1 MGLGER
7 VVALFLKFSEFASIV
22 VSYIVTCSV
31 MKTVYNGGNTLVDI
45 NFKTKKLWKT
55 FKSERKLSRK
65 YGDPRAR
72 AIKMQLAVLRNAQ
85 TLSQVP
91 TVRPIRRH
99 QLNGNRAGQ
108 YAVDLDHKYRLL
120 FKPDHDPVPERDAGG
135 TDTDGVTAITILE
148 VSDYH

>member
-45 NFKTKKLWKT
+45 NFKTKKLWT
-55 FKSERKLSRK
+55 ISNSERELKK
-65 YGDPRAR
+65 EYGDLRAR
-72 AIKMQLAVLRNAQ
+72 AIKRRLAVLRKAQ
-85 TLSQVP
+85 TLSQIP
-91 TVRPIRRH
+91 TTPPMRRH
-99 QLNGNRAGQ
+99 QLSGNRAGQ
-108 YAVDLDHKYRLL
+108 YAVDLNHQYRLI
-120 FKPDHDPVPERDAGG
+120 FKPDHDPVPKRDAGG